1 MNSNLYNNI
10 AIIPDSL
17 IKHLNDCFG
26 SVQGDT
32 NIEGFSRNQDLRKSK
47 KATYQQI
54 KRIKNWFDSYSGNKE
69 DAPFILNGGDRM
81 KGWCDEVLRVWR
93 QGDNSGKKIKMDTGM
108 ENQYLDS
115 HEKNNFNLNNKHTSS
130 VDNLKVNEEVKKI
143 NKLINKIL

>member
-32 NIEGFSRNQDLRKSK
+32 NTEGFSRNQDLRKSK

-108 ENQYLDS
+108 ENQYLAS
-115 HEKNNFNLNNKHTSS
+115 HEKNHFNLNNKHTSS

>member
-32 NIEGFSRNQDLRKSK
+32 NTEGFSRNQDLRKSK

-69 DAPFILNGGDRM
+69 DSPFILNGGDRM

>member
-1 MNSNLYNNI
+1 
-10 AIIPDSL
+10 
-17 IKHLNDCFG
+17 
-26 SVQGDT
+26 
-32 NIEGFSRNQDLRKSK
+32 
-47 KATYQQI
+47 
-54 KRIKNWFDSYSGNKE
+54 
-69 DAPFILNGGDRM
+69 M

>member
-32 NIEGFSRNQDLRKSK
+32 NTEGFSRNQDLRKSK

-143 NKLINKIL
+143 YTVR